1 VLGGITWVLIF
12 TLMGYF
18 FGNLPFVQK
27 NFELVIL
34 AILLISVVPIV
45 YEFIKARRESK
56 VEKASRDKANVDNTK
71 EIETP

>member
-1 VLGGITWVLIF
+1 VF

-18 FGNLPFVQK
+18 FGSLPFVQK
-27 NFELVIL
+27 NFELVIV

-56 VEKASRDKANVDNTK
+56 AEKAAAKNASLDKNK